1 MSDGLICL
9 LGAECVIQDGLAAH
23 WNGDLSDR
31 VFGRVCEP
39 AIRRVVGVVDQPL
52 LLNCYLAEVIPVL
65 KRDFGLAKPCFLLT
79 HTVRKIDAMIVFGA
93 SDCTD
98 SRQISGPRRTEQ
110 PDNSCLFCGG
120 NEIVVVFRIGR
131 GTSHVVGRNTA
142 DRLKD
147 ALSPLLVLEPV
158 GI

>member
-1 MSDGLICL
+1 MDDGFICL
-9 LGAECVIQDGLAAH
+9 LGAECVIHNGLAAH

-39 AIRRVVGVVDQPL
+39 EIRRVVGIVDQPL

-65 KRDFGLAKPCFLLT
+65 ERDFGLAKTCFLLT
-79 HTVRKIDAMIVFGA
+79 HTVHQSDAMIVFSA
-93 SDCTD
+93 SNRTD

-110 PDNSCLFCGG
+110 PGNSCLFCGG
-120 NEIVVVFRIGR
+120 NEVVVVFRIGR
-131 GTSHVVGRNTA
+131 GTSQVGGRNTA
-142 DRLKD
+142 ERLKD